1 VKLRAMN
8 ARYAAAIASL
18 LCVAASMPGAA
29 RAERVVLGPASQG
42 DVADNSVRNLAAQAL
57 ADGLRMQ
64 GLTVTEFEEA
74 KKALPRAERCD
85 EACAARLLRAVGADL
100 SAVVQLLGN
109 EQGVLNRAQVN
120 LVDAAGHRF
129 DGAATVRDG
138 DVRDATTR
146 ALLEAR
152 SYQLLG
158 PGPWL
163 RVTGTPEGAEVLVDG
178 SVVGK
183 LPYRG
188 SIAAGT
194 HRVVVRDGGYG
205 RFEQA
210 LDVPAEDDRKLKLQV
225 ALEPA
230 PIEAPTA
237 ALELNGAAQKQP
249 GSERSHA
256 WLAMPIAMGA
266 LGIGLAAVASVRI
279 ASGPDRCVDPDLDGR
294 CTARRGVNI
303 WPTVGAYA
311 LSAGLLGAGI
321 VWIALGTHDE
331 DQLPLAANIGIDHVS
346 VAGSF

>member
-1 VKLRAMN
+1 VGVRVMN
-8 ARYAAAIASL
+8 ARCAAAIAGV
-18 LCVAASMPGAA
+18 LCVAAGLPDSA
-29 RAERVVLGPASQG
+29 RAQRVVVGPASEG
-42 DVADNSVRNLAAQAL
+42 DVGDDSVRNLAAHAL

-64 GLTVTEFEEA
+64 GLTVTEFDEA
-74 KKALPRAERCD
+74 KKALPRGERCD

-100 SAVVQLLGN
+100 SAAVKLLGD
-109 EQGVLNRAQVN
+109 ERGTLNRAQVS

-129 DGAATVRDG
+129 DGTAGVRDG

-163 RVTGTPEGAEVLVDG
+163 RIMGTPEGAEVLVDG

-188 SIAAGT
+188 SISAGK
-194 HRVVVRDGGYG
+194 HSVVVRDAGYS
-205 RFEQA
+205 RFEHR
-210 LDVPAEDDRKLKLQV
+210 LEVPAEDDRKLKIQV

-230 PIEAPTA
+230 PIEAPA
-237 ALELNGAAQKQP
+237 PALELNASARP
-249 GSERSHA
+249 EPASERSHL

-266 LGIGLAAVASVRI
+266 LGIGLAALTSVRV
-279 ASGPDRCVDPDLDGR
+279 ASGPDRCVAPDDAGR
-294 CTARRGVNI
+294 CTARRGVHL

-321 VWIALGTHDE
+321 VWIALGTHE
-331 DQLPLAANIGIDHVS
+331 EQVSLAANIGIGHVS